1 MIMCAVLPSVTVGTV
16 ETRTVV
22 RPPHLIHTPLHYV
35 AVWARLTTLIH
46 LTHSH
51 PTPASQYST

>member
-22 RPPHLIHTPLHYV
+22 RPPHLIHTRRVCVCVV
-35 AVWARLTTLIH
+35 AAYHPAHLI
-46 LTHSH
+46 
-51 PTPASQYST
+51 Q